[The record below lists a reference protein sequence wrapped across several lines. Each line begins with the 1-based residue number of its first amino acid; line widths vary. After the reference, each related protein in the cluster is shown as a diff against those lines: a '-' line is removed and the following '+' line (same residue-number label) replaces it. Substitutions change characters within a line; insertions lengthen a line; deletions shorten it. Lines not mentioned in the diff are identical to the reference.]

1 MLSLLSLLLVA
12 VGANAWFRLPCTLP
26 LVQERLDPI
35 LQPGLN
41 PSQHVHT
48 VHGGSNFGPSS
59 TYQTM
64 RQSQCTSCQVGQD
77 LSNYWFPKL
86 YFRDPE
92 TGLFESVANGG
103 LLIYYQNRGSMDV
116 ANGGPGLKAFPEGF
130 RMITGDPRKRSFQYP
145 TGLGTQAELAERAI
159 AWICLRYTT
168 SNPDYGGTGGFPTT
182 DCEAGFQSRLHFPA
196 CWDGVNVDS
205 PDHKSHVAFL
215 SQLDNG
221 DCPATHPVGLM
232 KLFYEITWNIHDFAG
247 RWNPSDGWPFV
258 YSIGDPT
265 GYGWHGDF
273 QNGWD
278 VDALQRAIDQCNN
291 PDNDTINGVF
301 TACSVFNIISAD
313 TANQCKINAVVN
325 EDTEGTLA
333 KLPGCNPIQKGP
345 GNATIYTDAQC
356 PF

>member
-1 MLSLLSLLLVA
+1 MSMYVLYDVLSCLCLIPTPLRLYTVDPGSPSFISGTPKQDSLNLLPTENRA
-12 VGANAWFRLPCTLP
+12 H
-26 LVQERLDPI
+26 ERI
-35 LQPGLN
+35 
-41 PSQHVHT
+41 
-48 VHGGSNFGPSS
+48 
-59 TYQTM
+59 
-64 RQSQCTSCQVGQD
+64 
-77 LSNYWFPKL
+77 
-86 YFRDPE
+86 
-92 TGLFESVANGG
+92 G

-130 RMITGDPRKRSFQYP
+130 RMVTGDPRKRSFQYP

-168 SNPDYGGTGGFPTT
+168 RTGGFPTT

-205 PDHKSHVAFL
+205 SDHKSHVAFL

-247 RWNPSDGWPFV
+247 RWSPSDGWPFV
-258 YSIGDPT
+258 YAHGDPT

-278 VDALQRAIDQCNN
+278 VKYGLFPFFHSSFSSR
-291 PDNDTINGVF
+291 
-301 TACSVFNIISAD
+301 
-313 TANQCKINAVVN
+313 
-325 EDTEGTLA
+325 
-333 KLPGCNPIQKGP
+333 PIKRSPTCYRPVQQP
-345 GNATIYTDAQC
+345 
-356 PF
+356 